1 MRDAKLP
8 APDQSYPV
16 EKYSFASHLLYSTAM
31 SAENQPLLDF
41 IDAIKAQGASDEFAV
56 ALLRQNGWSERR
68 IYQALGGW
76 YEARTGKTVPGG
88 GGRIEAAKDAFLY
101 LLAFITL
108 GIWAIQL
115 GVLLFA
121 AIDRAFPNSTLDYT
135 NVAFVSRSTA
145 DQLASIIVGFPLFLL
160 VTGWI
165 VRGVQ
170 RQPERL
176 DSPVRKWLTYIA
188 LVVTASTMIG
198 DIVTFLAY
206 FLRGDLDVRFV
217 LKIATVLVIA
227 GGVFAYY
234 LDSLRPD
241 RFSSNRNRL
250 FAIVAIV
257 IVGFGV
263 VVGFAQIGSPAVQ
276 RSASED
282 TRRLFDL
289 SSLAQAVHL
298 KWLNRGQRDFVLPAS
313 IQDLQATVGPGVRI
327 ADPVSG
333 RIYEYVPLPPASYRL
348 CTTFSLP
355 SPPNVPGQW
364 RHPAGH
370 SCFTLEASDN
380 VLMVLLQ

>member
-1 MRDAKLP
+1 MICYTR
-8 APDQSYPV
+8 
-16 EKYSFASHLLYSTAM
+16 TAM

-41 IDAIKAQGASDEFAV
+41 IDAVKGQGASDEFVV

-68 IYQALGGW
+68 IYQAFSVW
-76 YEARTGKTVPGG
+76 YETRTGKPVPGG

-115 GVLLFA
+115 GTLLFA
-121 AIDRAFPNSTLDYT
+121 AIDRTFPNPTLDYT
-135 NVAFVSRSTA
+135 NEAFVSRSMA
-145 DQLASIIVGFPLFLL
+145 DELASVIVGFPLFLL

-176 DSPVRKWLTYIA
+176 ESPVRKWLTYIA

-217 LKIATVLVIA
+217 LKITTVLVIA

-234 LDSLRPD
+234 LDSLRAD
-241 RFSSNRNRL
+241 RLSSYRNRL
-250 FAIVAIV
+250 FAIVALV

-298 KWLNRGQRDFVLPAS
+298 RWLSRGQRDFVLPAT
-313 IQDLQATVGPGVRI
+313 IQDLQAAVGPAVRI
-327 ADPVSG
+327 VDPVNG
-333 RIYEYVPLPPASYRL
+333 RVYDYVRLQGANYRL
-348 CTTFSLP
+348 CSAFSRP
-355 SPPNVPGQW
+355 SPANVPGQW
-364 RHPAGH
+364 RHPAGY

-380 VLMVLLQ
+380 VQIVPWQ